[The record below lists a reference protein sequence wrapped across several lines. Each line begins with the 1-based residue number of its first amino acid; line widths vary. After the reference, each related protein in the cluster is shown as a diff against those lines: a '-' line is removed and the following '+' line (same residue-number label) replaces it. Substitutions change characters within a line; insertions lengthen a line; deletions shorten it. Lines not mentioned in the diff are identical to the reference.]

1 MRQYPNPSGAYD
13 ILGTAIIF
21 TIAPLVGKKLLIRS
35 LVANSVSQNSQ
46 IKTAAYTATA
56 AQTTFALPA
65 AGVDPVSVFVFENGV
80 FRPYDAVLAD
90 GYTITTQNTKI
101 LSIAKVISTIAEVA
115 CDAIHYLNISNV
127 VVIRN
132 TTESAY
138 NTSFV
143 VESIVSPTIF
153 RITVPAVNPASA
165 SGNPLMYWGAP
176 VIPDNIVF
184 NTGRTLSNKIQI
196 RTISHAVGGEPVTIP
211 VSPVGLPGLP
221 VYADSTTG
229 IYADGAGQFGISS
242 LGTSVVSFSNAS
254 PGVAA
259 STIFGR
265 TDAVR
270 LPSGTTAQR
279 PSAPVVG
286 DTRNNST
293 FGNGEMYNG
302 TFWAQQLP
310 LKGFAAVVFD
320 GTQSVG
326 VITTLVGKNIASVTK
341 LSTGRYTITFSGTT
355 FGTGNYL
362 ILPNARYDS
371 TSGSGIGVTV
381 SPDNQAVSS
390 SACTIQVLAGTSG
403 VTYDAD
409 RISIVFLEF

>member
-1 MRQYPNPSGAYD
+1 M
-13 ILGTAIIF
+13 
-21 TIAPLVGKKLLIRS
+21 TIP
-35 LVANSVSQNSQ
+35 
-46 IKTAAYTATA
+46 AYT
-56 AQTTFALPA
+56 
-65 AGVDPVSVFVFENGV
+65 
-80 FRPYDAVLAD
+80 
-90 GYTITTQNTKI
+90 
-101 LSIAKVISTIAEVA
+101 
-115 CDAIHYLNISNV
+115 
-127 VVIRN
+127 IRN
-132 TTESAY
+132 AAATIVATINPATTTGVTFPIEMPGAGFPQYGEFWNQNVYRLMENFAKPTAPSNPAPGMLWY
-138 NTSFV
+138 NSTTK
-143 VESIVSPTIF
+143 VES
-153 RITVPAVNPASA
+153 
-165 SGNPLMYWGAP
+165 YWDGTEWRALL
-176 VIPDNIVF
+176 F
-184 NTGRTLSNKIQI
+184 G
-196 RTISHAVGGEPVTIP
+196 PVTIP
-211 VSPVGLPGLP
+211 VSSATLPGLP
-221 VYADSTTG
+221 VYADLTTG